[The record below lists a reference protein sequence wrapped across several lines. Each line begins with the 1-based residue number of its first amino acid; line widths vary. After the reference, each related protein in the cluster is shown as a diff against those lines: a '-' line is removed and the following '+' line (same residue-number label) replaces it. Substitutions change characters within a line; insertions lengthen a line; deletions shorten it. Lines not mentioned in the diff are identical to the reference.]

1 MNRMNAIFIIALGLL
16 SSEALGIKI
25 TKILVPK
32 FVNAG
37 DNPKLFCDFDLEDDK
52 LSYVKWYK
60 DGNEISKMVPN
71 QLVQTQETRGIE
83 VDKHETTLKTIVLKD
98 VSLFSSGL
106 YKCKVASNER
116 LPRVHETGVRVMLVV
131 DRPSKVEV
139 ITSKNIY
146 TIGEKLEAKC
156 VSYLSN
162 PVAFISWNVDG
173 KSISSPQHESGKTD
187 AVILNEF
194 LTGIQAR
201 QNDFKGTKSDKFL
214 MGKNSSLQLSFKV
227 QEKSLKNGI
236 KLKCLAHVGDIYVPA
251 SRQISVIQ
259 STNNAGRFTGIKLY
273 IKIFVLML
281 LILK

>member
-1 MNRMNAIFIIALGLL
+1 MNAIFIIALGAL
-16 SSEALGIKI
+16 SSGALGIKI

-37 DNPKLFCDFDLEDDK
+37 DNPQLFCDFDLEGEN

-60 DGNEISKMVPN
+60 DGEEFAKMVPK
-71 QLVQTQETRGIE
+71 QIVQTQETRGIE
-83 VDKHETTLKTIVLKD
+83 IDKHETTLKTIVLKD

-106 YKCKVASNER
+106 YKCKVASNEG
-116 LPRVHETGVRVMLVV
+116 LPRVHETSVRVMLVV

-139 ITSKNIY
+139 ITTKDVYS
-146 TIGEKLEAKC
+146 IGEKLEAKC
-156 VSYLSN
+156 VSYSSN
-162 PVAFISWNVDG
+162 PTAFISWNVDG
-173 KSISSPQHESGKTD
+173 KSISSPQHQSGKTD

-201 QNDFKGTKSDKFL
+201 QNNFKGTKSDKFL
-214 MGKNSSLQLSFKV
+214 MGKNSSLQLSFIV
-227 QEKSLKNGI
+227 QEKSLKTGI

-251 SRQISVIQ
+251 SRQIQVIR
-259 STNNAGRFTGIKLY
+259 STNNSERINGMICQ
-273 IKIFVLML
+273 INIFVVML